1 MKRLISVLQEDK
13 LDASLIML
21 IRTILASSKEI
32 AFRVS
37 QGELSGVLGSTLTE
51 NVQGE
56 TQKKLDVITN
66 QMLKDI
72 LLTDPSVRAIASEE
86 EEEIVIGR
94 EDGLYNVAFDP
105 LDGSSN
111 IDVNGQIGTI
121 FTVYPTLPEYPADA
135 HAQFLQGG
143 RKQLVAGY
151 VLYGPSTSLVMTT
164 GGPTR
169 GYTLDS
175 THGGFLLTTPEYR
188 IPTNTN
194 EYAVNMANYP
204 FWNAKYQ
211 SYFGRLFVHNP
222 DFVSPT
228 LRWNAAMV
236 GDMHRVISRGGVY
249 VYPGDQRD
257 NMSLGKLRLLYEAN
271 PMAWLV
277 ENAGGQ
283 GYAEDVAILDV
294 EPVSLHQRT
303 PVLLGSKDTVALVNS
318 F

>member
-1 MKRLISVLQEDK
+1 MKRLITVLQEDNV
-13 LDASLIML
+13 DVNLILL

-32 AFRVS
+32 TFRVS
-37 QGELSGVLGSTLTE
+37 QGELSGVLGSTLSE

-72 LLTDPSVRAIASEE
+72 LLTDPNVRAIASEE
-86 EEEIVIGR
+86 EEGIVAAH
-94 EDGLYNVAFDP
+94 ENGLYNVAFDP

-121 FTVYPTLPEYPADA
+121 FTIYPTLRNLPADN
-135 HAQFLQGG
+135 HSQFLQGG

-151 VLYGPSTSLVMTT
+151 VLYGASTTLVMTT

-188 IPTNTN
+188 IPEDTN
-194 EYAVNMANYP
+194 EYAINMANYP
-204 FWNAKYQ
+204 FWHPKYQ

-236 GDMHRVISRGGVY
+236 GDVHRVISRGGVY
-249 VYPGDQRD
+249 FYPGDQRN

-271 PMAWLV
+271 PIAWLV

-283 GYAEDVAILDV
+283 GYAEGVSILDV

-303 PVLLGSKDTVALVNS
+303 PVLLGSKGTVALINS